1 LPFSRKSFVFT
12 GGLERL
18 TRDEAKALVERFGG
32 TVSSSVSKKTDYVV
46 TGTDPGSKLDQAQ
59 KLEVTVLDEKA
70 FLDLI
75 EQQKEG

>member
-1 LPFSRKSFVFT
+1 MKLDDP
-12 GGLERL
+12 
-18 TRDEAKALVERFGG
+18 VERFGG
-32 TVSSSVSKKTDYVV
+32 TCHRVV
-46 TGTDPGSKLDQAQ
+46 RRQTIITGTDPGSKLDQAQ